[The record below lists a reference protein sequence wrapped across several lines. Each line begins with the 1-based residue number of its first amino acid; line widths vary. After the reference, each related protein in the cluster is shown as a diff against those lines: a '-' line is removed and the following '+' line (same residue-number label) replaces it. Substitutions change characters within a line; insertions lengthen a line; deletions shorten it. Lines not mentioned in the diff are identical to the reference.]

1 MSSVVLLLAAGA
13 IVAAVAL
20 GIFIVRTRVRERT
33 FVQGNAELRQRFDTS
48 RGRFDLLFAACN
60 GLPNRLNELADAAQ
74 AHARV
79 LREFSDAAPDLRL
92 IPAQLGSN
100 WNPPLDL
107 RRDTPRLPVLAWQ
120 RLDRALEQL
129 AAVIDAP
136 DGDPTL
142 HADVYDEIAAAAR
155 AVAEQL
161 AARHDKKVEYSSAT
175 AVCGFCGTSAE
186 EVRKVIAGPHVL
198 ICDECV
204 ALCVEILDDEFG
216 DDWRTRPAHP

>member
-1 MSSVVLLLAAGA
+1 MSNVVLVLAAGA
-13 IVAAVAL
+13 IVAALAL
-20 GIFIVRTRVRERT
+20 GIFMVRTRLQVRA
-33 FVQGNAELRQRFDTS
+33 FVQGNAELRQRFGVS
-48 RGRFDLLFAACN
+48 RARFDLLFASCN
-60 GLPNRLNELADAAQ
+60 GLPNRLHDLADAAE

-79 LREFSDAAPDLRL
+79 LRLLSEADLDLRL
-92 IPAQLGSN
+92 TPAQLGSD
-100 WNPPLDL
+100 WNPPWDL
-107 RRDTPRLPVLAWQ
+107 RRDTPRLPVTAWQ

-155 AVAEQL
+155 AVGEQL
-161 AARHDKKVEYSSAT
+161 AATHDKKVEYSSAT
-175 AVCGFCGTSAE
+175 AVCGFCGTSATK
-186 EVRKVIAGPHVL
+186 VRKVIAGPHVL